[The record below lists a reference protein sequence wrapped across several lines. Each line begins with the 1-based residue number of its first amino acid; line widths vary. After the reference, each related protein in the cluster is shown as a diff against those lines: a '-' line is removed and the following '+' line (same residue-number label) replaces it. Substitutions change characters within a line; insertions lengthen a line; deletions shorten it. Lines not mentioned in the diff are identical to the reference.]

1 MIRKKSDS
9 TLVVFSTRAY
19 QLFLNAYPTKFQQ
32 EYGSHMVQVFRDCC
46 LRMFN
51 QSWTYGILKL
61 WAITFIDLIS
71 SALAEHLQK
80 ENEMTKLKFIKLS
93 GWAFIVGSFA
103 FMTILS
109 GSIAGSV
116 IGSNLIAIGML
127 GLRARYSESVG
138 SFGKNFLL
146 VGVVGMVLA
155 YAAVPIFRE
164 VEILYLLPFDGP
176 AVLFTGL
183 TVFGLVALGRKPLP
197 QANWLPLIAG
207 IWYPAIYFSIFVYI
221 LLNNG
226 AWPESDFP
234 YIPIQIM
241 VSVQF
246 IALCVLGAI
255 LVLQTDVAEET
266 PATA

>member
-1 MIRKKSDS
+1 MISKPVENPIIAISAKVYQVL
-9 TLVVFSTRAY
+9 LVT
-19 QLFLNAYPTKFQQ
+19 YPAKFQQ
-32 EYGSHMVQVFRDCC
+32 EYGPHMVQVFRDCC
-46 LRMFN
+46 LRMFH
-51 QSWTYGILKL
+51 QSGTNGILKL

-80 ENEMTKLKFIKLS
+80 ENEMSKSMFIKLS

-116 IGSNLIAIGML
+116 IGSILIAIGML
-127 GLRARYSESVG
+127 GLRARYGESVG
-138 SFGKNFLL
+138 SFGRNFLL

-155 YAAVPIFRE
+155 YAAIPIFRE
-164 VEILYLLPFDGP
+164 VEILYLLPFAGP
-176 AVLFTGL
+176 AVLLIGL
-183 TVFGLVALGRKPLP
+183 TMFGLATLVKKPLSR
-197 QANWLPLIAG
+197 ANWLPLVAG
-207 IWYPAIYFSIFVYI
+207 IWYPAIYFPIFVTI

-226 AWPESDFP
+226 AWPESVIP

-246 IALCVLGAI
+246 IALCILGVI
-255 LVLQTDVAEET
+255 LQGDVPEGVA
-266 PATA
+266 ATA